1 MMMEISSSTL
11 TSFLSSNISTTSI
24 NSTSTIE
31 KQPVTQEEQ
40 SKVEHVVKSM
50 NQFLQPLNTNVQFS
64 FHEELNEYYV
74 AIIDQETKEV
84 VKEIPPKKLLDMYAE
99 MAKFM
104 GLFVDQKI

>member
-1 MMMEISSSTL
+1 MEISSSTL

>member
-1 MMMEISSSTL
+1 MEIHSSTL
-11 TSFLSSNISTTSI
+11 TNFFSTKISTTSI
-24 NSTSTIE
+24 ESTVE
-31 KQPVTQEEQ
+31 KKTVTQEDQ
-40 SKVEHVVKSM
+40 NKVEHVVKSM

-74 AIIDQETKEV
+74 AIIDEETKEV